1 MSHDTGEEA
10 KYHLSYRVTAFLDVL
25 GQGEKLA
32 MLKRMP
38 QTTEEREETRRLL
51 AETAGYVLQLRR
63 LLKQY
68 FERFR
73 QPSHLIDD
81 LPPDIQEQIRT
92 ARLSATHRGFSDSL
106 IMTVDLKSTDEACTP
121 ITGVYGTL
129 IACAYLGLSCLA
141 LERPIRGGLDAG
153 LGLEIGNDEIY
164 GPTLQ
169 RAYHLENRIAD
180 FPRIVIGDEL
190 WNYISAVESQAAT
203 TPLGRIASR
212 LAEACKTLATVDKDG
227 WRILHIL
234 APRMAELWSA
244 EYGVET
250 FARAL
255 RFVTT
260 QQEHWKAEN
269 HKRSFDG
276 YSRLREYFEE
286 HRALWEPKA

>member
-1 MSHDTGEEA
+1 MSQNAGEEA

-38 QTTEEREETRRLL
+38 QTTEEREKTRRLL

-81 LPPDIQEQIRT
+81 LPPDVQEQIRT

-106 IMTVDLKSTDEACTP
+106 IMTVDLKSTDEGCTP

-129 IACAYLGLSCLA
+129 IACAYLGLLCLA

-212 LAEACKTLATVDKDG
+212 LAEACKTLVTVDKDG
-227 WRILHIL
+227 CRILHIL

-250 FARAL
+250 FAK
-255 RFVTT
+255 RFVIA

-269 HKRSFDG
+269 HKRRFAG